1 MAEKILDNRLNIR
14 NNCHIFNILYA
25 NVCRMGKKVERGQV
39 LPDKP
44 RSTQMHNINCIVLL
58 KYNSVESIAQ
68 VAYYI

>member
-1 MAEKILDNRLNIR
+1 M
-14 NNCHIFNILYA
+14 FNILYA
-25 NVCRMGKKVERGQV
+25 NVCRMAKKVERGQV